1 MSGTAVKPN
10 EPIRSKPFPPS
21 ITIGEEEV
29 EAAIK
34 VLRTGLLSGFV
45 GSPSPEF
52 FGGPTVRAFEAA
64 WSERFKAAHSVS
76 CNSATSALIMAVGA
90 IGIGPGD
97 EVIVSP
103 YTMSATAIS
112 ILFYGGI
119 PVFADIESDFFC
131 LDPKSIEQRITSRT
145 KAIITTDIHGQP
157 SAMKEIL
164 KIAADHNLFV
174 ITDTAQAP
182 GATYYGKYAGTI
194 GHIGI
199 FSLNRHKNI
208 QCGEGG
214 VACTNDD
221 ELALRMK
228 LIRNHGEN
236 LVEKEGFKVKSLAN
250 LIGFNFRMTEVEAAI
265 AHEQLK
271 KLDKLNGHRIELA
284 EYLNERLRDNPLI
297 AIPKVRPGCTHVFY
311 MHVPL
316 FRPEVAKV
324 TRAVF
329 IDAIRAE
336 GIPIWGG
343 YLKPLYLEAV
353 FQRQIAIGENGFP
366 FVGAHYDGKVNYNKG
381 LCPVAEDLYQNRTII
396 NPFLYPPLTLAD
408 MKDIGDAFDK
418 VTDDLK

>member
-208 QCGEGG
+208 QCGEGE

>member
-194 GHIGI
+194 GHI
-199 FSLNRHKNI
+199 
-208 QCGEGG
+208 
-214 VACTNDD
+214 
-221 ELALRMK
+221 
-228 LIRNHGEN
+228 
-236 LVEKEGFKVKSLAN
+236 
-250 LIGFNFRMTEVEAAI
+250 
-265 AHEQLK
+265 
-271 KLDKLNGHRIELA
+271 
-284 EYLNERLRDNPLI
+284 Y
-297 AIPKVRPGCTHVFY
+297 
-311 MHVPL
+311 
-316 FRPEVAKV
+316 
-324 TRAVF
+324 
-329 IDAIRAE
+329 
-336 GIPIWGG
+336 
-343 YLKPLYLEAV
+343 
-353 FQRQIAIGENGFP
+353 
-366 FVGAHYDGKVNYNKG
+366 
-381 LCPVAEDLYQNRTII
+381 
-396 NPFLYPPLTLAD
+396 
-408 MKDIGDAFDK
+408 
-418 VTDDLK
+418 